1 MIIVKDN
8 AVKKINNFWN
18 HALFHPTDAVEDPW
32 GKMLLDRFSADGA
45 VKTVRVYAMLEDI
58 VYLDENG
65 NLQYDFRISDLR
77 LDYLLSRGFD
87 LLIALAGMPDCIAQ
101 NTTGKTSVSKNKTRY
116 KGKMWNTSPPR
127 DPKLWE
133 EVCYEYVR
141 HNIERYGIETVSK
154 WHFQCF
160 NEPDIPAFFMS
171 ELPYNASNVPV
182 RLEAYCKMYEGF
194 ARGLKRA
201 SPLISI
207 GGPALAV
214 SLSFLDGL
222 LSYIRENALPMDFI
236 SYHSYGTEPS
246 LITCGK
252 KPVCV
257 ANHFVKHKQY
267 MEVIEKNGFA
277 HLPVII
283 DEWGIAAGGF
293 CNRDDYPELMFRETE
308 LFSSYYARLIHDIAY
323 SDMKI
328 EKMMICLSGQH
339 EMVEDFT
346 GFRNF
351 FTLHFIA
358 KPIYN
363 AHVLASRLGGEL
375 LDLECDRENLFVT
388 ATKKSDGYAV
398 LLTYSNE
405 LLTDDLPDREENLRF
420 AEDIA
425 GKKVTIWCI
434 DRENTNPYRL
444 CQRLGIGD
452 PTPKELDILRE
463 EGRLKPLVTFVSDG
477 EPITLG
483 LSANCTYLVEIH

>member
-1 MIIVKDN
+1 MITVKDKV
-8 AVKKINNFWN
+8 VKKINNFWN

-58 VYLDENG
+58 VYLGEDG

-87 LLIALAGMPDCIAQ
+87 LLISLAGMPDCIAK

-116 KGKMWNTSPPR
+116 KGKMWNTSPTR

-133 EVCYEYVR
+133 EVCYEYVK
-141 HNIERYGIETVSK
+141 HNVARYGIETVSN

-171 ELPYNASNVPV
+171 ELPYNASNVPA
-182 RLEAYCKMYEGF
+182 RLEEYCKMYEGF
-194 ARGLKRA
+194 ARGLKKA
-201 SPLISI
+201 SPRVKI

-222 LSYIRENALPMDFI
+222 LAYIREKELPIDFI

-246 LITCGK
+246 LITRGEK
-252 KPVCV
+252 LPRV
-257 ANHFVKHKQY
+257 ANHFDKH
-267 MEVIEKNGFA
+267 EKYLEIIRKNRFDG
-277 HLPVII
+277 LPIMI

-308 LFSSYYARLIHDIAY
+308 FYSSYYARLIHDVAY
-323 SDMKI
+323 SDYNI

-351 FTLHFIA
+351 FTLNFIA

-363 AHVLASRLGGEL
+363 AYVLASKLGDEL
-375 LDLECDRENLFVT
+375 LEVKTDNDNLFVT
-388 ATKKSDGYAV
+388 ATKNNDGYA
-398 LLTYSNE
+398 LLMTYSDE
-405 LLTDDLPDREENLRF
+405 LLSENLPEIEEKLTF
-420 AEDIA
+420 SENIC
-425 GKKVTIWCI
+425 GKKVSVWCI
-434 DRENTNPYRL
+434 DKETTNPYRL
-444 CQRLGIGD
+444 YQKLGIGEPNAD
-452 PTPKELDILRE
+452 EIALLRR
-463 EGRLKPLVTFVSDG
+463 EGTLRPVTEFVFSG
-477 EPITLG
+477 EPISVKLT
-483 LSANCTYLVEIH
+483 ANSTYLVEIN